1 MTAGARSPTP
11 KPVAPI
17 HRRRGKTRDG
27 RKWRSRGAVKDSD
40 EGEEAEHPEE
50 DMSPKSK
57 FFAEENE
64 RRKEAAKVQIEKD
77 KLLTEL
83 MRAQLKKY
91 QGECG

>member
-1 MTAGARSPTP
+1 
-11 KPVAPI
+11 
-17 HRRRGKTRDG
+17 
-27 RKWRSRGAVKDSD
+27 
-40 EGEEAEHPEE
+40 
-50 DMSPKSK
+50 MSPKSK